1 MLQSY
6 KTTFLFFIIDYTSKS
21 NILLHYYY
29 YGIYAII
36 LNYVKEIYFLFV
48 GVPKLGNGFA

>member
-1 MLQSY
+1 MLQDNFS
-6 KTTFLFFIIDYTSKS
+6 LFIIDFTSKS

-36 LNYVKEIYFLFV
+36 LIM
-48 GVPKLGNGFA
+48 

>member
-1 MLQSY
+1 MLQVDFS
-6 KTTFLFFIIDYTSKS
+6 FFIIDSTSKS

-36 LNYVKEIYFLFV
+36 LIM
-48 GVPKLGNGFA
+48 

>member
-1 MLQSY
+1 M
-6 KTTFLFFIIDYTSKS
+6 TFLFLFDYTSKS

-29 YGIYAII
+29 YGIYAIM
-36 LNYVKEIYFLFV
+36 LLFLLCKKIYFLFV